1 MTVQLR
7 SHFTFRPRS
16 SVYAIMDD
24 LTAVRDL
31 SQGLLEL
38 DYGDLQVQVLEGHD
52 GVKELDLDGR
62 HHGVVA
68 RMVRSMQGITD
79 EREHIGRYVQ
89 ALLKGCYV
97 VAVAVPPKKPNAV
110 RRIAGA
116 FKTCGA
122 RHIHHYG
129 AWVVEALGA

>member
-16 SVYAIMDD
+16 SVYAVLDD
-24 LTAVRDL
+24 LMAVRDF
-31 SQGLLEL
+31 SQHLMEL
-38 DYGDLQVQVLEGHD
+38 DFGDLQVQVLEGHD
-52 GVKELDLDGR
+52 GIKELDVDGR
-62 HHGVVA
+62 HHGLVA
-68 RMVRSMQGITD
+68 RMVRAMQGITD
-79 EREHIGRYVQ
+79 EREHIGQYVQ

-97 VAVAVPPKKPNAV
+97 VAVAVPPRKPDAV

-116 FKTCGA
+116 FRSCGA
-122 RHIHHYG
+122 HHMHHYG